1 MLEGLDQIGGHLEGQ
16 PRLARTSRAGD
27 GDQMVVPEE
36 TLDLLD
42 LGLSPDEAG
51 ELEGKVVPEGV
62 ERPEPRE
69 IAGKI
74 GVVKLIHALQL
85 GQVSE
90 TVLPDVL
97 HAHSGRKVSADERL
111 GCGGHDD
118 LATIRDRPKPGAS
131 IDVLAQVVAGRFA
144 GVDRHPNLHR
154 RALRPRL
161 SVQGKLKRG
170 CGRDRV
176 AGPLEH
182 GEEAVALASFGQ
194 DMAIVRGDALVQQ
207 GARDGRGPP
216 ASPRGLPPISGS
228 TLRCRSGGR

>member
-144 GVDRHPNLHR
+144 GVDAIRTFTGVP
-154 RALRPRL
+154 
-161 SVQGKLKRG
+161 
-170 CGRDRV
+170 CG
-176 AGPLEH
+176 H
-182 GEEAVALASFGQ
+182 AS
-194 DMAIVRGDALVQQ
+194 
-207 GARDGRGPP
+207 
-216 ASPRGLPPISGS
+216 
-228 TLRCRSGGR
+228 RCRAS